1 MRWLIALFF
10 LFGAV
15 PAAAQPAAPFDP
27 AADYIAPGQDEA
39 GYRAWAQAVP
49 GRQQQVG
56 DYYRYLASRG
66 VAGIVPTWQLLRTAT
81 AWRSCA
87 AEPFEIPPA
96 NEWPNI
102 VETLTY
108 VRAHVIPVVG
118 PVEPVSVYRNEA
130 LNVCAKGASDSA
142 HRHLYAVDLVPLRPT
157 TREALMRGLC
167 AIHEWQGGGFAV
179 GLGFYK
185 GLRFHVDS
193 KKFRKWGA
201 ALGDETTIG
210 CPHVMAAIAAE
221 AAASRAAIAA
231 RQAQEPPLAETTPP
245 TPPPTPDPLAPQK

>member
-1 MRWLIALFF
+1 MRCLIAL
-10 LFGAV
+10 LLLPGAA
-15 PAAAQPAAPFDP
+15 PAVAQPVAPFDP
-27 AADYIAPGQDEA
+27 AAEYIAFGQDEA
-39 GYRAWAQAVP
+39 GYRSWAQAVP
-49 GRQQQVG
+49 GRPQQVG

-87 AEPFEIPPA
+87 AEPFEVPPA
-96 NEWPNI
+96 SEWPNI
-102 VETLTY
+102 VETLEY

-130 LNVCAKGASDSA
+130 LNVCAKGAPDSA

-157 TREALMRGLC
+157 SREALMRGLC

-210 CPHVMAAIAAE
+210 CPQVMAAIAAE

-231 RQAQEPPLAETTPP
+231 RQAQALPPAEATPP
-245 TPPPTPDPLAPQK
+245 SPADPLAPQK